1 MHICTTVTKVAITTM
16 YPGIRTISGITFFN
30 ADMTMLE
37 QINTNMVASPILIP
51 FIAEEVVPSVGH
63 IPNSNTNV
71 GFSVMIPFINIFR
84 LLIVVSSLFSCVIG

>member
-1 MHICTTVTKVAITTM
+1 MHNLHNRYEGGDYDNV
-16 YPGIRTISGITFFN
+16 PGIRTYRDYIFN